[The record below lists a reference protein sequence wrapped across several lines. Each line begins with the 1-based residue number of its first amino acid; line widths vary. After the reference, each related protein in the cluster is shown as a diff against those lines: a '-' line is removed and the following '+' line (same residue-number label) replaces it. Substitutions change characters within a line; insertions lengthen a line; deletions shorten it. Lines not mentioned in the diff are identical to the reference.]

1 MITLSN
7 ATLMRGSKVLFADA
21 GFTIHHG
28 QKLGVVGRN
37 GCGKSSLFACL
48 QGTLGLDKGDLGSP
62 DDLCIASMA
71 QETGGSSRTA
81 VDHVIDGD
89 ARFRTLQHQLQQAE
103 QAGNAHDVAR
113 LHDALDRI
121 DGYTVTHRAEK
132 LLSGL
137 GFTPEQFELPVHR
150 FSGGWRVRLN
160 LAAALMS
167 PSDLLLLDEP
177 TNHLDL
183 EATLWLEQW
192 LIAYQGTLLIISHDR
207 AFLDRV
213 IGFVISFENGR
224 LQLYRGNFTE
234 FEKQRAARMA
244 LEKSFY
250 EKQLRRRSEIEDFVR
265 RFRAKASKAK
275 QAQSRIKELER
286 MEDIELAHVDS
297 PFRFRFREP
306 DRIPEHQLTL
316 RDLAIGFTATP
327 LLQGINLAIQDSS
340 RIGLLGVNGCGK
352 STLLKVLAGE
362 LSPLAGDITQARH
375 LQIGYFAQHQ
385 VDVLDARSTPLE
397 MFLRLDAAA
406 SEQSARD
413 YLGGFDFRKDH
424 IDSRIE
430 TFSGG
435 EKVRLALAMI
445 AWQRPSLLLLD
456 EPTNHLDLEMRQAL
470 TVALQEFQGAVII
483 VSHDRHLLN
492 STVNDFYLIRDGVL
506 DVYAGD
512 LVDYERLVQTESV
525 RGQQDRN
532 QKDNTSATEP
542 SRDRRAQR
550 QQAAA
555 RRQELAPLKKEI
567 NRLEREMEKTGT
579 ELAALDETLLDT
591 ELYEEANRRQLKQLL
606 QEQGELRSRLVDLE
620 EKWLELSEAYQDQ

>member
-21 GFTIHHG
+21 GLTIHHG

-62 DDLCIASMA
+62 DDLCIAAMA

-89 ARFRTLQHQLQQAE
+89 ARFRTLQRQLQQAE
-103 QAGNAHDVAR
+103 QAGNAHGVAR

-137 GFTPEQFELPVHR
+137 GFTPEQFEMPVRR

-316 RDLAIGFTATP
+316 RDLAIGFTEKP

-362 LSPLAGDITQARH
+362 LSPLAGDITRARH

-492 STVNDFYLIRDGVL
+492 STVNDFYLIRDGAL

-512 LVDYERLVQTESV
+512 LVDYERLVQTESA

-532 QKDNTSATEP
+532 QKDSTAATEP
-542 SRDRRAQR
+542 ARDRRAQR